1 MKHIPIKL
9 RHSLWLSIE
18 MCVSITIVISSGC
31 SSRSGQQT
39 NLVWK
44 LDEHGN
50 PEFKPHDLADAME
63 QLRSRFTKIT
73 SESGI
78 DRQAQIM
85 EFQQII
91 RWLPEYAAD
100 TDIKREAWEQFFQIS
115 NTMLMM
121 AESRPTHFFREEQTK
136 DLQSFI
142 DRLNHLIPIA
152 TESPIRPGQ

>member
-1 MKHIPIKL
+1 MNLMPFKVG
-9 RHSLWLSIE
+9 RTLWLSLMI
-18 MCVSITIVISSGC
+18 CVSSTILILPSC
-31 SSRSGQQT
+31 SSRSGEPL
-39 NLVWK
+39 NMNWK

-50 PEFKPHDLADAME
+50 PDFKPHDLADAMG
-63 QLRSRFTKIT
+63 QLKRRFSKIVL
-73 SESGI
+73 GNGV
-78 DRQAQIM
+78 DRQSQII

-91 RWLPEYAAD
+91 RWLPDYAAD

-121 AESRPTHFFREEQTK
+121 AETGPTNFFREEQMK

-152 TESPIRPGQ
+152 NEPPTRSGQ

>member
-1 MKHIPIKL
+1 
-9 RHSLWLSIE
+9 
-18 MCVSITIVISSGC
+18 
-31 SSRSGQQT
+31 
-39 NLVWK
+39 
-44 LDEHGN
+44 
-50 PEFKPHDLADAME
+50 ME
-63 QLRSRFTKIT
+63 QLRRRFAKIT

-100 TDIKREAWEQFFQIS
+100 TDMKREAWEQFFQVS
-115 NTMLMM
+115 NTMLKM
-121 AESRPTHFFREEQTK
+121 AETRPTHFFREEQMK

-152 TESPIRPGQ
+152 TQLPASPGQ